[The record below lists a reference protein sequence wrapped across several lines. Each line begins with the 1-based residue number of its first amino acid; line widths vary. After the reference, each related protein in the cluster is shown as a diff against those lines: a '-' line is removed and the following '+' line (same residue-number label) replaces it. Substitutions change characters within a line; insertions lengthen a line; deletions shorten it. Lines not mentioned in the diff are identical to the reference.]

1 MQLRFYES
9 ISESTSK
16 YAFAEYSVM
25 IAYATLHFVC
35 VSQASLTDAIAR
47 MPKGFDT
54 VVGERGLMLSGGEK
68 QRVAI
73 ARAMLKNAPILLCD
87 EPTSALDSRT
97 EAGVMTRLKALGANR
112 TTLIIAHRL
121 STVQDADE
129 IVVLDKGRVVE
140 QGPHAALLAKPG
152 SRYAAMWQTQQ
163 ALLEAADADAT
174 AAEDFKLTTD
184 AEALQQKQQQQKQQQ
199 PPPAQ

>member
-1 MQLRFYES
+1 
-9 ISESTSK
+9 
-16 YAFAEYSVM
+16 
-25 IAYATLHFVC
+25 
-35 VSQASLTDAIAR
+35 
-47 MPKGFDT
+47 MPKGFGT

-97 EAGVMTRLKALGANR
+97 EAGVMTRLKALGQNR

-140 QGPHAALLAKPG
+140 QGPHAVLLAKPG

-174 AAEDFKLTTD
+174 EDFKLTTD
-184 AEALQQKQQQQKQQQ
+184 AEALQQQQQQKQQKQ
-199 PPPAQ
+199 PPQ